1 MTKEIKKVK
10 EAERI
15 VTEADRKEAT
25 LQNFMNDMRMLGN
38 QVNDSSLD
46 KPSFLYGDLSITNY
60 LLWLMLSEMMTLNDK
75 LDDGSTEE
83 ETMEEAE

>member
-1 MTKEIKKVK
+1 MTKEIDKVQEAKGIIK
-10 EAERI
+10 E
-15 VTEADRKEAT
+15 TERKEAT

>member
-75 LDDGSTEE
+75 LEDDTSE
-83 ETMEEAE
+83 ETE